1 MTVRSITVGMARTYR
16 GPIEYESFRIEG
28 SLTVNVPDGED
39 PNEVAVKSFPILREQ
54 MRLTYREFKP
64 KPPPEKKSA

>member
-1 MTVRSITVGMARTYR
+1 MARITQITVGMGRTYR

-28 SLTVNVPDGED
+28 SVTSELEPNED
-39 PNEVAVKSFPILREQ
+39 PLEAARKSFPILREQ

-64 KPPPEKKSA
+64 KAKT

>member
-1 MTVRSITVGMARTYR
+1 MKIRSITVGMGRTYR

-28 SLTVNVPDGED
+28 AVTADLDDDEEPID
-39 PNEVAVKSFPILREQ
+39 VARKLFPTLREQ

-64 KPPPEKKSA
+64 KAKT